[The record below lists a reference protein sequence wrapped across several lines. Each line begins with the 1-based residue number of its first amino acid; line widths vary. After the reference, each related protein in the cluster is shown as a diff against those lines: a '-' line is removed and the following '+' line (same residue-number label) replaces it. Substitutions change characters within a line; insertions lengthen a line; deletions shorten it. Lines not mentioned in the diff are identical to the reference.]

1 MLDETVTAWDR
12 PTVAVVWGGLALAA
26 YAAGLLCLIG
36 SGRCS
41 DLGLIRWKI
50 GSWILLS
57 YGLVFGITTVTFLGP
72 QYGEAAELALTSVLR
87 ALWLVAVG
95 ITMWALGYVIGPG
108 QPSRRLA
115 ARGISALSARFTAE
129 VRSPLVPWI
138 LYAIGIAASLV
149 TTATTGRLGY
159 VGTTSAVNT
168 SGYGQELSL
177 VSECA
182 PLAIAVAA
190 LQVFRDRLPGARITL
205 TVLLLIQIGVGAV
218 AGTKGSFVFAA
229 LAVVIPFSA
238 VRRRL
243 PKAPL
248 IVLVTFFFAVV
259 VPFNLAYRHAV
270 TDNGRLTP
278 SEAIAAAP
286 EILRQAVGVQ
296 SLSSIVPDSIDF
308 LEQRL
313 QEIDN
318 PAIVLQRYTHSDR
331 VPQSN

>member
-1 MLDETVTAWDR
+1 M
-12 PTVAVVWGGLALAA
+12 
-26 YAAGLLCLIG
+26 
-36 SGRCS
+36 
-41 DLGLIRWKI
+41 
-50 GSWILLS
+50 
-57 YGLVFGITTVTFLGP
+57 
-72 QYGEAAELALTSVLR
+72 
-87 ALWLVAVG
+87 
-95 ITMWALGYVIGPG
+95 
-108 QPSRRLA
+108 
-115 ARGISALSARFTAE
+115 
-129 VRSPLVPWI
+129 
-138 LYAIGIAASLV
+138 
-149 TTATTGRLGY
+149 
-159 VGTTSAVNT
+159 NT
-168 SGYGQELSL
+168 SGYGQEFSL

-218 AGTKGSFVFAA
+218 AGTKGELRLRSTRGGYPVQRAD
-229 LAVVIPFSA
+229 
-238 VRRRL
+238 RRRL

-318 PAIVLQRYTHSDR
+318 PAIVLQRTPTQIAFR
-331 VPQSN
+331 NPIELIEAPIAQWVPRKFWSGKPVYLTGLQFTQEFYELPPNSGSADTMVGGLYWYGGLIPLIVGMFLLAGCGGAAGR